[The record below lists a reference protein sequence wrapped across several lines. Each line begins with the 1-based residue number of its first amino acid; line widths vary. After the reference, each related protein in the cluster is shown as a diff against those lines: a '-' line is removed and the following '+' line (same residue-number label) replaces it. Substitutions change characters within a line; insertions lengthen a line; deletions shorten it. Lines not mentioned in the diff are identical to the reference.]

1 MLQPVSS
8 LPRPAAAA
16 RPAASARQPQAPA
29 SISQVCRRY
38 SISADTLRYYERAG
52 VLPPAART
60 PGGRRVYD
68 EAACRNIEF
77 VLSMRALGVRIDTLV
92 QYRRMLASGQAVAQA
107 RRAILLRTR
116 AQMLDAICDAQE
128 KVRRIDQMAS

>member
-1 MLQPVSS
+1 MLQTVSS
-8 LPRPAAAA
+8 LPRPTAAA
-16 RPAASARQPQAPA
+16 RPAASVQKPQAPA

-60 PGGRRVYD
+60 PGGRRIYD

-77 VLSMRALGVRIDTLV
+77 VLSMRALGVRIDILV

-107 RRAILLRTR
+107 RRAILLQTR
-116 AQMLDAICDAQE
+116 VLMLDAICGTQE
-128 KVRRIDQMAS
+128 KVRRIEQMAV